1 MPRDK
6 LLKKGISALSDSELI
21 ALLINVGSKEKSA
34 IELAKEVLCLAEGN
48 LNELG
53 KLSLNDLQRVKGMGE
68 AKSTF
73 IVAALELGRRRYGC
87 LPADKVII
95 KSSKDIATYLKV
107 MLMDF
112 SHEVFAVVYLNRANK
127 ITHFEIISQGG
138 ITGTVADPRVIL
150 KRAVEKNACSLILTH
165 NHPSGSLLPS
175 KSDEEI
181 TSKIKMAASYFDI
194 KILDHLIVSD
204 EGYFSFADDGL
215 I

>member
-21 ALLINVGSKEKSA
+21 ALLINVGSKEKTA

-73 IVAALELGRRRYGC
+73 IVAALELGRRRYGN

-107 MLMDF
+107 MLKDL

-138 ITGTVADPRVIL
+138 ITGTVADPRIIL